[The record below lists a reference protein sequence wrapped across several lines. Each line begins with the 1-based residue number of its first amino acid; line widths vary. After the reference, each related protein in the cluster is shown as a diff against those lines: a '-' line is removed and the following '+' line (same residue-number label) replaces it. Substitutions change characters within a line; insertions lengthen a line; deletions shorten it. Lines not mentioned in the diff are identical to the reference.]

1 MDLSVPYKSVETF
14 QDPVTGIQ
22 RTTSLEIQPFPGIYS
37 LRRVFDAMKY
47 WMSNVELCITDEMG
61 AVTIREDDEDDGTA
75 EWGDASY
82 SSLRRV
88 RSMLA
93 CGVPLEGNF
102 AVFRQICEMEGRAV
116 TAIQSVDEDPVYP
129 YHTDACV
136 KLEITGAIVISQPT
150 PESCVTLARWASLQL
165 VDKVLN
171 SNTCG
176 EEGDETAPAAATP
189 ERAAAI
195 GQDGLRWFEI
205 LHSVLRERVYASA

>member
-1 MDLSVPYKSVETF
+1 MDLSVPYKSVETS

-47 WMSNVELCITDEMG
+47 WMSNVELCITDELG

-102 AVFRQICEMEGRAV
+102 AIFRELCESEGRAV
-116 TAIQSVDEDPVYP
+116 MAIQPVDEDPMYP

-136 KLEITGAIVISQPT
+136 KVEATGAIVISQPT

-165 VDKVLN
+165 VD
-171 SNTCG
+171 SIPCS
-176 EEGDETAPAAATP
+176 GDETAPSAATP

-195 GQDGLRWFEI
+195 GQDVLRWFEI
-205 LHSVLRERVYASA
+205 LHSVLRERVYTSA